1 MRDREIQTDAFA
13 PPPTRRIIRG
23 WDRAPVP
30 ARAPRLHGQKVW
42 KKVGLR
48 AASIEET
55 QDEAQEELEK
65 EGAGARKK
73 SRTLTARENINN
85 AMWAAAVPD
94 GRTKDIGSTLDPSG
108 KGRFGTRP
116 PKQLLM
122 LSRRTIGE
130 P

>member
-1 MRDREIQTDAFA
+1 M

-42 KKVGLR
+42 KKVDLK
-48 AASIEET
+48 AASNEDT
-55 QDEAQEELEK
+55 QDKAQEELEK

-73 SRTLTARENINN
+73 SRMLTARENINH
-85 AMWAAAVPD
+85 AMWAEAISDGGANDMRSPPD
-94 GRTKDIGSTLDPSG
+94 HSG
-108 KGRFGTRP
+108 KDLINTRVP
-116 PKQLLM
+116 VQLLM
-122 LSRRTIGE
+122 LSSRTIGE